1 MIKKVFILNAPP
13 RTGKDTIASDAD
25 LCGFSYSIKS
35 FKEPLYNIAAT
46 TLGLSLPEFML
57 LYDTDGWKDSPQEIC
72 NNKTP
77 RELMIHISE
86 TYIKPFFGY
95 DYFGKQLC
103 ASVEKAFY
111 DNRCVSCSQFVI
123 IPDGGFN
130 KEVVP
135 LIEAFGNDVVEVI
148 QLEREGYRDFGHD
161 SRSWIDLSGVKI
173 TKFDTTKGND
183 GVLKYIEQQMINV
196 SKENIGD

>member
-1 MIKKVFILNAPP
+1 MIEKIFILNAPP
-13 RTGKDTIASDAD
+13 RTGKDTIAATAD

-46 TLGLSLPEFML
+46 TLGLSLPEFMSI
-57 LYDTDGWKDSPQEIC
+57 YNRDGWKDSPQEIC

-95 DYFGKQLC
+95 DYFGKQLST
-103 ASVEKAFY
+103 SVEKAFY
-111 DNRCVSCSQFVI
+111 DSRCVSCSQFVI

-135 LIEAFGNDVVEVI
+135 LVEAFGNDVVEVI
-148 QLEREGYRDFGHD
+148 QLEREGYRDFGYD
-161 SRSWIDLSGVKI
+161 SRSWIDLSYVKI
-173 TKFDTTKGND
+173 TKFDTTEGND
-183 GVLKYIEQQMINV
+183 EVLKYIEQQMISV
-196 SKENIGD
+196 SKEHK